1 MTRAAA
7 EAVVSHFAGQ
17 PLPASADGTVT
28 PHNDAE
34 KYSEELAI
42 DDAFADVPEGP
53 RPDAHGPPPP
63 AAQEEKPQKI

>member
-1 MTRAAA
+1 MTRSAA
-7 EAVVSHFAGQ
+7 EAVVAHFAGQ
-17 PLPASADGTVT
+17 PLPASPESAVT

-53 RPDAHGPPPP
+53 RPDATGPPP
-63 AAQEEKPQKI
+63 EHKDTEI